1 MFLDHTFDISIVD
14 LIENGDYCILFEG
27 LINKSKY

>member
-1 MFLDHTFDISIVD
+1 MFLDHTFDMSIVD
-14 LIENGDYCILFEG
+14 LIENGGYCIFFED